1 MTYSAHHNDRPISRY
16 ALGLVGEGTRKNMEP
31 IAVRDCIEVH
41 RVDAAHQ
48 RIQEFITDSAWNDHN
63 VRVAA
68 ARYAIESIARVT
80 QV

>member
-1 MTYSAHHNDRPISRY
+1 
-16 ALGLVGEGTRKNMEP
+16 MEP